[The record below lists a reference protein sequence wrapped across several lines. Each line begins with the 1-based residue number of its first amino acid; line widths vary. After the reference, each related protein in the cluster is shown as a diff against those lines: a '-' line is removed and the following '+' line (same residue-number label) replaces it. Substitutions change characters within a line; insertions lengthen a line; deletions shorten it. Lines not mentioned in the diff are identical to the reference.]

1 MDSVVSHQES
11 SLLKDVGRNLDTLMP
26 KAVLSDLLHQKW
38 CILFTTP
45 KVTTLLT
52 SVPKNDLGEQCS
64 PRDESPCLDE
74 QAECRSGI
82 CQCTGEY
89 YESNGKCSE

>member
-1 MDSVVSHQES
+1 MDSVVSNQEP
-11 SLLKDVGRNLDTLMP
+11 SLLKYVRRNSDTLMP
-26 KAVLSDLLHQKW
+26 KAVVSYLLHQKW
-38 CILFTTP
+38 CILFTS
-45 KVTTLLT
+45 VLT

-82 CQCTGEY
+82 CQCTGEF